1 MNNQGQGQAG
11 KVDWN
16 GLFNWSTAYH
26 DGTAPA
32 SEFTQMSADDKKWLQ
47 EAMTQYTFD
56 DTNKMKDIVEKL
68 DEDLKSGFTKIS
80 KEGSD
85 YSETADLVDQL

>member
-1 MNNQGQGQAG
+1 
-11 KVDWN
+11 
-16 GLFNWSTAYH
+16 
-26 DGTAPA
+26 
-32 SEFTQMSADDKKWLQ
+32 MSADDKKWLQ

-56 DTNKMKDIVEKL
+56 DTNKMKDIVKKL

>member
-1 MNNQGQGQAG
+1 
-11 KVDWN
+11 
-16 GLFNWSTAYH
+16 
-26 DGTAPA
+26 
-32 SEFTQMSADDKKWLQ
+32 MSADDKKWLQ

-68 DEDLKSGFTKIS
+68 DEDLKSGFTKIC

>member
-1 MNNQGQGQAG
+1 
-11 KVDWN
+11 
-16 GLFNWSTAYH
+16 
-26 DGTAPA
+26 
-32 SEFTQMSADDKKWLQ
+32 
-47 EAMTQYTFD
+47 MTQYTFD